1 MGREEN
7 LRGKARATHFMVHC
21 TKGPRKLMRTLFCQP
36 SFPKTHKVPNTP
48 YTICSE
54 LGYNNP
60 SPSGSSYPWPWRK
73 HGFPFVKI
81 HFRFPAGD
89 DGRRGVLRNLVF
101 GAQWGYKSPGQTGL
115 PGGWGPPSTDCITLH
130 FFFNLPSPNFV
141 WPGHQCVIA
150 HQFLALYFG

>member
-21 TKGPRKLMRTLFCQP
+21 TKGPGKLMRTLFCQP
-36 SFPKTHKVPNTP
+36 SFPKTHQVPNTP

-54 LGYNNP
+54 LGYYNP

-101 GAQWGYKSPGQTGL
+101 GAQWGYNRPAQGRQACQGV
-115 PGGWGPPSTDCITLH
+115 GPPSTDCITLH
-130 FFFNLPSPNFV
+130 FFFNPPSPNFV
-141 WPGHQCVIA
+141 WPGH
-150 HQFLALYFG
+150 LM